1 MQVGISG
8 DIIPTFESM
17 EAIGKFCGKKV
28 NTKKFPKSL
37 TDIKSSPLISTCV
50 RN

>member
-1 MQVGISG
+1 VGISG

-17 EAIGKFCGKKV
+17 EANEKLYGKKA
-28 NTKKFPKSL
+28 NTKKLPKTL

>member
-1 MQVGISG
+1 MSG
-8 DIIPTFESM
+8 DNFPTCESM
-17 EAIGKFCGKKV
+17 EAIGKFCGEKE

-37 TDIKSSPLISTCV
+37 TDIKSSPLVSTCV

>member
-1 MQVGISG
+1 VGISG

-17 EAIGKFCGKKV
+17 EAIGKFCGEKE
-28 NTKKFPKSL
+28 NTKKSPKSL
-37 TDIKSSPLISTCV
+37 TDIKLSPLIPTCV